1 MEYKKKPNSVRN
13 DCQYISQACTGLVE
27 RQTRVAAD
35 LCLGVLGLCC
45 GALDVHAVA
54 PGVVQL
60 RQLHEV
66 EHLDIAPE

>member
-1 MEYKKKPNSVRN
+1 VL
-13 DCQYISQACTGLVE
+13 CGVG
-27 RQTRVAAD
+27 RVAAD
-35 LCLGVLGLCC
+35 LCLSVLGLCC